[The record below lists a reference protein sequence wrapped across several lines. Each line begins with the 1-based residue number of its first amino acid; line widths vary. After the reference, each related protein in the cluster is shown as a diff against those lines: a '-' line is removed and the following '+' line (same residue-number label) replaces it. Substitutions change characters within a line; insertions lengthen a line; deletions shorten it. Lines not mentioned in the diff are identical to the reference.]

1 MSPSGEH
8 ETLLGAAGF
17 AGALKHDTS
26 RTDISP
32 TEQCMGAR
40 DQPHRFPAAFDLC
53 RILKD
58 DGCSV
63 SR

>member
-1 MSPSGEH
+1 
-8 ETLLGAAGF
+8 
-17 AGALKHDTS
+17 
-26 RTDISP
+26 
-32 TEQCMGAR
+32 MGAR